1 MFPVSESKRSAASQP
16 WCLRRQSVTP
26 LASFEHKWSCHCTF
40 RQVALLPW
48 KQTDYLLYN
57 SFSENTTILRRP
69 SYVHEA
75 NDRFHMR
82 GCFSSPHLSP
92 IQFFF
97 FFFFFIF
104 ATLATPARRCLDQ
117 RCFHAEIWIHE
128 ESHGHSVQLLHS
140 AHSEIWLPHLHYRLL
155 YNTVK
160 TTTAS
165 GGGVCSRLCSLTTH

>member
-1 MFPVSESKRSAASQP
+1 MFPVRESKRSAASQS
-16 WCLRRQSVTP
+16 WCVRGQSVTP

-75 NDRFHMR
+75 NDRFHSK

-97 FFFFFIF
+97 VRDASHSSPPLFGSKMF
-104 ATLATPARRCLDQ
+104 PRRDMDSWRVPRAL
-117 RCFHAEIWIHE
+117 
-128 ESHGHSVQLLHS
+128 S
-140 AHSEIWLPHLHYRLL
+140 AITS
-155 YNTVK
+155 
-160 TTTAS
+160 
-165 GGGVCSRLCSLTTH
+165 LCSFWDDSPTYITDCYITP